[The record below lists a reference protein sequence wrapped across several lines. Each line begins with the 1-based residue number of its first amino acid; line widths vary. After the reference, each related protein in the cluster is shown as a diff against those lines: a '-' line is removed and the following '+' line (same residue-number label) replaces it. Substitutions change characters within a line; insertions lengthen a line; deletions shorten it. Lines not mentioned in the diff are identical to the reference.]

1 MASQAQL
8 NKPSS
13 WVTQPSTI
21 RPVPIA
27 GRAFLYGQSGTMKEN
42 RAHYC
47 VGVSEVP
54 LEGLVVW
61 GWRAPMRLSAGGGA
75 AALGPELRPLS

>member
-1 MASQAQL
+1 
-8 NKPSS
+8 
-13 WVTQPSTI
+13 
-21 RPVPIA
+21 
-27 GRAFLYGQSGTMKEN
+27 MKEN

-61 GWRAPMRLSAGGGA
+61 VVGVPPMPLEMPAAGRLP
-75 AALGPELRPLS
+75 LGPELPPTVLRSASGS